1 MPLRELL
8 FGASVDT
15 VVPTTFMVGP
25 TLATILHTV
34 GPVPATRLQDIEGG
48 RAHLS
53 SDDPDL
59 VSSLH
64 AWFDAQLSDHGADTM
79 DGHMHHR

>member
-34 GPVPATRLQDIEGG
+34 ETALTTRLHSTQPRADCPLIEQG
-48 RAHLS
+48 AVLFS
-53 SDDPDL
+53 TPP
-59 VSSLH
+59 
-64 AWFDAQLSDHGADTM
+64 FDGIHPN
-79 DGHMHHR
+79 